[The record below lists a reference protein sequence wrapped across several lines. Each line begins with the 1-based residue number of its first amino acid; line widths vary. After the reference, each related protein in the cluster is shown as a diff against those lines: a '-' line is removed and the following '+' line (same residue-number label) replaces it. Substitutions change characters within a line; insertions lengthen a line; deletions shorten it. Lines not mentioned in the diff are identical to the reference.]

1 MENKMTD
8 KKCLEE
14 ILLYMNLEQRLQKKI
29 VENYNEIICPELEER
44 EFLEEALLL
53 VDAYFTK
60 KPDETVEPLVR
71 RLKMVIK
78 NRVDIVS
85 GAILA
90 ASYYGMEELAMRL
103 PVLEDGVANLYADKK
118 CVEALIGSIMIADGG
133 PAEVAKAIQ
142 WYMFLLKNG
151 FNMNECRMARV
162 IGVLAVIS
170 SPNVIGAEILKEL
183 EQEEQKERK
192 KQKEHK
198 QQEEKIQ
205 RENRQD
211 KFFEVVCN
219 YIKQLQAKELEKARR
234 LERTSY
240 RILTG
245 EKNVTAADTDYE
257 EREEISLNG
266 SNFLTGMGEEVTAIL
281 TAIHFDL

>member
-14 ILLYMNLEQRLQKKI
+14 ILLYMNLEQKLQKKI

-53 VDAYFTK
+53 VAAYFTK
-60 KPDETVEPLVR
+60 KPDETVQPLVR

-85 GAILA
+85 GAVLA
-90 ASYYGMEELAMRL
+90 ASYYGMEELDMRL
-103 PVLEDGVANLYADKK
+103 PILEDGVENLYVDKK

-151 FNMNECRMARV
+151 LNMNECRMARA

-170 SPNVIGAEILKEL
+170 SPNVIGAEILKAL
-183 EQEEQKERK
+183 EQEEKKERK
-192 KQKEHK
+192 QQKEK
-198 QQEEKIQ
+198 TQ

-211 KFFEVVCN
+211 KFFEVVCD

-245 EKNVTAADTDYE
+245 EKNVTAADTNYE